1 MGFLLVQGGS
11 SLYKIDPSTGTAT
24 ALTLPTGVTLSTTR
38 KPRFAILNQFVA
50 MVNSPSRNL
59 IIDPEGTVRLM
70 VPPAPAAAPVLA
82 SGGAGNVTGDVRLRC
97 SFVTLGSDGQLYTET
112 ALSPVGNVVTLSSNS
127 LAISR
132 VPISTDSSI
141 SARRIYRN
149 IAGGETFYKLLD
161 VDGNTATTAVSNLT
175 DALLELLPVD
185 SGILVA
191 PPGTLETGRMRIIC
205 SWKSRLWGVGSD
217 PTQVDDVLFTESNKV
232 YAWPNLIPAYPKGQN
247 TEGIVAFAPR
257 RDQLGVLKRDGLW
270 QITGSASGSTGIS
283 TSSVSLVQIV
293 YGKAGCIAPDS
304 VVTVNDRVYWLG
316 NDGVWEWGPE
326 GVKNIS
332 NETVKPWFD
341 KDSTYFNASR
351 FPNAFAKFN
360 EARNCYS
367 LHLAANG
374 SSVEDRWVEFNLTSR
389 KWYGPHKTGAFTPS
403 HAASG
408 LDANGLPLTLVGG
421 TDGVVYV
428 ANQATFRDGA
438 ATLIDMDCIG
448 PFHSA
453 NAPDMDHH
461 WGELSVLSKVES
473 GGTLS
478 VTPKVGRLNSA
489 AQSAISHDLTKGRE
503 VLRIIG
509 DGALCQL
516 RFQQASLNQGATIY
530 GYEIDNVF
538 ENGKK

>member
-1 MGFLLVQGGS
+1 MGFLLVQGGA
-11 SLYKIDPSTGTAT
+11 SLYKVDPSTGTAT

-38 KPRFAILNQFVA
+38 KPKFAILNQFVA
-50 MVNSPSRNL
+50 MVNSPSKNL
-59 IIDPEGTVRLM
+59 IIDPEGVVRVM
-70 VPPAPAAAPVLA
+70 CPRPPTAAPLLA
-82 SGGAGNVTGDVRLRC
+82 SGGAGAVTGSVSLRC
-97 SFVTLGSDGQLYTET
+97 SFVVLGTDGSLITESP
-112 ALSPVGNVVTLSSNS
+112 LSPPNVATTLSANS
-127 LAISR
+127 LAITR
-132 VPISTDSSI
+132 APISFDSI
-141 SARRIYRN
+141 SARRLYRN
-149 IAGGETFYKLLD
+149 LAGGSVFYRFLD
-161 VDGNTATTAVSNLT
+161 IDGNVGTTASSNLS
-175 DALLELLPVD
+175 DAGLTLIPSNGSE
-185 SGILVA
+185 LVA
-191 PPGTLETGRMRIIC
+191 PPGTLNTTRLRNIV
-205 SWKSRLWGVGSD
+205 SWKSRFWAVGSD
-217 PTQVDDVLFTESNKV
+217 STQVDTVVFTESNKV
-232 YAWPNLIPAYPKGQN
+232 YAWPNSIPAYPTGQN

-304 VVTVNDRVYWLG
+304 VVTINDRVYWLG
-316 NDGVWEWGPE
+316 NDGVWEWGPD

-374 SSVEDRWVEFNLTSR
+374 SSVEDRWVDFNLTSR
-389 KWYGPHKTGAFTPS
+389 KWYGPHKTTAFTPS

-438 ATLIDMDCIG
+438 ATLIDLDCIG

-478 VTPKVGRLNSA
+478 VVPKVGRLNSS
-489 AQSAISHDLTKGRE
+489 AQTAISHDLTKGRE
-503 VLRIIG
+503 VLRILG
-509 DGALCQL
+509 DGPLCQL
-516 RFQQASLNQGATIY
+516 RFQQATLNQGATIY